1 MNATLKPS
9 PDKKKVLAKAV
20 INSADELDI
29 NANDLATILGM
40 HRTSL
45 SRIKTKME
53 IDPDSKTG
61 ELSLLFVRIYRSLYA
76 LSGGETKTMRLFLK
90 SKNQVTGGIPQEQ
103 MKTIVGMVN
112 VLQFVDALRGKI

>member
-1 MNATLKPS
+1 MNATLKTS
-9 PDKKKVLAKAV
+9 PDKKTVLAKAV
-20 INSADELDI
+20 LNSADELDI
-29 NANDLATILGM
+29 NVSDLASILGM

-45 SRIKTKME
+45 SRIKSKME
-53 IDPDSKTG
+53 IDPDTKTG

-90 SKNQVTGGIPQEQ
+90 TKNQVTGGIPLEQ

>member
-90 SKNQVTGGIPQEQ
+90 SKNQVTGGIPLEQ